1 MEMCGGNCCSSC
13 DRFENCGGC
22 EACNG
27 HPFGGIC
34 VAAEIVRRGGREALQ
49 EATQTLI
56 DEVNAL
62 GIPGL
67 EISHLYLLSGGYVNL
82 EYMLPNGQPVK
93 FLENTN
99 VYWGNQ
105 IEREGSD
112 RCYGLVANEEFIL
125 VCEYGCEGS
134 FPEIIMYKKRV

>member
-1 MEMCGGNCCSSC
+1 MEFCGGNCCANCPKAVS
-13 DRFENCGGC
+13 CGGC

-27 HPFGGIC
+27 QPFGGLC
-34 VAAEIVRRGGREALQ
+34 VAAEIVKRGGREALAA
-49 EATQTLI
+49 ATQAVVA
-56 DEVNAL
+56 EVNAL

-67 EISHLYLLSGGYVNL
+67 EISQLYLLSGSYVNL
-82 EYMLPNGQPVK
+82 EYQLPGGQLVK
-93 FLENTN
+93 FLNDKN

-112 RCYGLVANEEFIL
+112 RCYGLVADEDFIL

-134 FPEIIMYKKRV
+134 CPEVIVYKKR